1 MSILGWIVL
10 GGVAGWI
17 GSLLINKTGE
27 GLFRDIVVGIVG
39 AVVGDGS
46 SPPSGPQGWTA
57 PDKGIPEHLWRRAE
71 CVLVISP
78 MKKAVFI
85 LGGEYGSE

>member
-1 MSILGWIVL
+1 MSILGWWIVL

-39 AVVGDGS
+39 AVVGGM
-46 SPPSGPQGWTA
+46 A
-57 PDKGIPEHLWRRAE
+57 LRRLR
-71 CVLVISP
+71 VRRGGRHPI
-78 MKKAVFI
+78 KASRSTC
-85 LGGEYGSE
+85 GGERNACSSYHR